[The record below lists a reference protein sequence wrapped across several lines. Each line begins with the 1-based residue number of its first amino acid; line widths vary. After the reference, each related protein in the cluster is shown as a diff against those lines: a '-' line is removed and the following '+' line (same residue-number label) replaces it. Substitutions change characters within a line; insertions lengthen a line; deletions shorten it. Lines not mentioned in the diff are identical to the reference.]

1 MQAWSY
7 LGRRSVRSSTM
18 SPIDQA
24 RATCCT
30 VCPVYRARHSPDS
43 RCRAIPPFS
52 HRPSAEKG
60 LSAPTRSEEHTS
72 ELQSLMRRSYAVFC
86 LNKTLN
92 RIIYLHLYANITNK
106 LL

>member
-52 HRPSAEKG
+52 HRPSEEKG
-60 LSAPTRSEEHTS
+60 LYAQTTSRLIIDTDTTQRTRACQKGIYR
-72 ELQSLMRRSYAVFC
+72 LQAITTYRASLEMEQ
-86 LNKTLN
+86 
-92 RIIYLHLYANITNK
+92 
-106 LL
+106 